1 MDGKGVSVFSKA
13 ARSLVDASALEMV
26 APTGELVE
34 VWTISSNDD
43 VVEASASR
51 LQIAEGMTL
60 SCRLAIDGLP
70 HRVVVTV
77 EAAYVR
83 SQTRAG
89 IRLRVVE
96 ASVDGCNRQGARV
109 LLSARATLTAVACE
123 RLAPGEPLQATI
135 GDMSASGIG
144 AIVHD
149 HRPRVGD
156 RLNLYCRFLE
166 GEVKCDVR
174 IVRKTQRDADT
185 HVGCNYL
192 ALPAST
198 EAVVLRVLNRL
209 TTVSA
214 ATGTADIRR
223 SLMPV
228 EQPKGLR
235 RRLPALAVG
244 RPTPTA

>member
-1 MDGKGVSVFSKA
+1 VDGKGVSVFSKA
-13 ARSLVDASALEMV
+13 ARSLVGASALEMV
-26 APTGELVE
+26 SPTGELVE
-34 VWTISSNDD
+34 IWTISSQGD
-43 VVEASASR
+43 VVDASASR
-51 LQIAEGMTL
+51 LLVAEGMTL

-70 HRVVVTV
+70 HRVVVNV

-83 SQTRAG
+83 SQARAG

-96 ASVDGCNRQGARV
+96 ASVDGYNRQSARV

-123 RLAPGEPLQATI
+123 RLVPGEPLQVNI

-156 RLNLYCRFLE
+156 RMNLYCRFLE

-174 IVRKTQRDADT
+174 IVRKTQREADT

-209 TTVSA
+209 STVSTA
-214 ATGTADIRR
+214 AGNADIRR

-228 EQPKGLR
+228 EQQKGVR
-235 RRLPALAVG
+235 RRLPAFAMG
-244 RPTPTA
+244 RPSPTA